1 MSYKPLFDPEVLARY
16 NANGPRYTSYPTA
29 LEFHEDFDHS
39 DRVEAVK
46 LSTSQDLSLYVH
58 IPFCHS
64 LCYYCGCNKIVT
76 RHSHKADQYLDALIL
91 EIKSRSKAFIRYSVR
106 QLHLGG
112 GTPSFLT
119 QQQMARLLNAIRE
132 HFNVA
137 DDIEMSIEID
147 PRRLPD
153 NYLAE
158 LAALGF
164 NRLSIGVQDT
174 NTDVQLAINRVQ
186 DTDYIAGLVQQA
198 RELGINSVNLD
209 LIYGLPMQSTRGF
222 AKTLN
227 DVIAMDPDRISLFS
241 YAHLPSR
248 FAAQRKIKDA
258 WLPDAKTKLALME
271 QAINAFTQAGYQF
284 IGMDHFAKPEDELAV
299 AQRQGRLNRN
309 FQGYTTTADC
319 DLLGLGVS
327 SISAIGPSYSQN
339 VKTLAEYYQLV
350 LDQGHALERGVMLN
364 TDDKIRRWV
373 ISQLMCNFQLSMDF
387 FKQHFGLTFSEYF
400 ADELQSLEAFIQDE
414 LITVSEKAIVVEPHA
429 KLLIRSICMKFDAY
443 RQLQQELRQF
453 SKVI

>member
-1 MSYKPLFDPEVLARY
+1 MSYKPLINPDVLARY

-29 LEFHEDFDHS
+29 LEFHEDFDYF
-39 DRVEAVK
+39 DRIEAVK
-46 LSTSQDLSLYVH
+46 QSTSQDLSLYVH

-76 RHSHKADQYLDALIL
+76 RHSHKADQYLDALIQ
-91 EIKSRSKAFIRYSVR
+91 EIKSLSQAYIRYSVR

-119 QQQMARLLNAIRE
+119 QKQMARLLSAIRQ
-132 HFNVA
+132 HFNVV

-153 NYLAE
+153 NYMAE
-158 LAALGF
+158 LAELGF

-186 DTDYIAGLVQQA
+186 DTAYITGLVKKA

-209 LIYGLPMQSTRGF
+209 LIYGLPMQSTTGF
-222 AKTLN
+222 AKTLS

-271 QAINAFTQAGYQF
+271 QAINVFTRAGYQF

-327 SISAIGPSYSQN
+327 SISAVGPSYSQN
-339 VKTLAEYYQLV
+339 VKTLAEYYQLIA
-350 LDQGHALERGVMLN
+350 DQGHALERGVTL
-364 TDDKIRRWV
+364 TQDDKIRRWV
-373 ISQLMCNFQLSMDF
+373 ISQLMCNFQLNTDIF
-387 FKQHFGLTFSEYF
+387 RQHFALEFAEYF
-400 ADELQSLEAFIQDE
+400 SDELKSLSEFIQDD
-414 LITVSEKAIVVEPHA
+414 LITVSEKGIVVEPQA
-429 KLLIRSICMKFDAY
+429 KLLIRSICMKFDTY
-443 RQLQQELRQF
+443 RQQQQELRQF